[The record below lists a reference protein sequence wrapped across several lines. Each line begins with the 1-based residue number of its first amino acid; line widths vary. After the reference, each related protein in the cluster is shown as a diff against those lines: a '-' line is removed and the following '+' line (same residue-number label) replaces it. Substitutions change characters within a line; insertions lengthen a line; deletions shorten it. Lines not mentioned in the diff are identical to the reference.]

1 MFSFATVF
9 VAAAVAAG
17 VLASPAGTP
26 AALAK
31 RNSSNSSGMNNGFHY
46 QFWDDGFT
54 TTYTNGAAGLY
65 SVTWSN
71 CSDGKSHGTLYSD
84 GSDYQVCLVD
94 RGNNYLQNWSVCKNK
109 RTSGTVTMAN
119 YYNYYQSQGMTDN
132 PLSAAAYQIVSM
144 EYCGSSGSVSI
155 TVSSD
160 APVGSSNSSTPS
172 MPSTSASSIPS
183 SIPISGNCAQLYG
196 QWGGI
201 G

>member
-1 MFSFATVF
+1 MLVISPRVRAGSRLSLGALVSPDPSTLGATSTLLYTLGHNKARTIFSRI
-9 VAAAVAAG
+9 
-17 VLASPAGTP
+17 SP
-26 AALAK
+26 
-31 RNSSNSSGMNNGFHY
+31 
-46 QFWDDGFT
+46 
-54 TTYTNGAAGLY
+54 LY
-65 SVTWSN
+65 N
-71 CSDGKSHGTLYSD
+71 QCSDGKSHGTLYSD